1 MPAKTVKPRKP
12 ATRRLR
18 VTKPKAVAPVEPSH
32 GEIAE
37 RAYYI
42 ALERGETDQL
52 DNWLAAEREL
62 TAA

>member
-18 VTKPKAVAPVEPSH
+18 VTKHKTDTPMPSH

-37 RAYYI
+37 RAYFI
-42 ALERGETDQL
+42 ALEQGSSNQL
-52 DNWLAAEREL
+52 DHWLRAEREL

>member
-18 VTKPKAVAPVEPSH
+18 VTKSKTAMPMPSH

-37 RAYYI
+37 RAYFI
-42 ALERGETDQL
+42 ALEHGSSSQL
-52 DNWLAAEREL
+52 DHWLRAEREL

>member
-18 VTKPKAVAPVEPSH
+18 VTKSKSDTPMPSH

-42 ALERGETDQL
+42 ALEQGSSNQL
-52 DNWLAAEREL
+52 DHWLRAEREL